1 MFLGQ
6 RIFGLEYENALDPEN
21 VDYNIEMVMR

>member
-6 RIFGLEYENALDPEN
+6 RIFGLEYENALDPAN
-21 VDYNIEMVMR
+21 VDYNI